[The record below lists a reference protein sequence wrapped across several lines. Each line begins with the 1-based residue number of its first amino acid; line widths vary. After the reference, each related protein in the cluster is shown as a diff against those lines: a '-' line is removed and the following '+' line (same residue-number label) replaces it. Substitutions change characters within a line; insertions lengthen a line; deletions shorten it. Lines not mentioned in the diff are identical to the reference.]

1 MTDRTKTRNRSWY
14 TPYQQDMD
22 DIARRKQVK
31 PWIVY
36 RILGVFLLICMVLAA
51 FTVSPF
57 MGVPMVLVMIAGAFR
72 K

>member
-1 MTDRTKTRNRSWY
+1 MKTYMTDRTRFY

-22 DIARRKQVK
+22 DRARRAQRK

-36 RILGVFLLICMVLAA
+36 RILGVFLVIGMVCAA
-51 FTVSPF
+51 FVTSPW